1 MGRQNYDGSIV
12 PMENNRNNI
21 NGMCTD
27 SVHVRKILPKVS
39 EVDFGGQKQRTKI
52 AKNLLI

>member
-1 MGRQNYDGSIV
+1 MGRQNYDGSVV
-12 PMENNRNNI
+12 PMEKNRNS
-21 NGMCTD
+21 GSERCSARAHM
-27 SVHVRKILPKVS
+27 RKIKMS